1 MGRREVEEKEQK
13 AELVK
18 EICFISSAFASC
30 EHLSSNGRNRVFV
43 DWYLI
48 LKVDEDS
55 DLDVIRRSYRQLA
68 LQLHPDKNKHPKA
81 EVAFKLISEAYYC
94 LSDKARR
101 KCFNG
106 ERSSNFCKDCYL
118 NSKSDH
124 HEITSKAKVS
134 RSKNYKNNDDDAN
147 NNNNNKPKPRRQQSS
162 KQNHILRKLKQ
173 VQNIFREECL
183 VIESYLKATMNTTG
197 RESPIFDPYD
207 PSRFPNYP
215 YRRQTMAAAAATT
228 ATTMPPG
235 YCFFQPDAAWGQV
248 PCESPVY
255 QIRSDCWTRRASKPQ
270 STKV

>member
-1 MGRREVEEKEQK
+1 MGRREMEEEQK

-30 EHLSSNGRNRVFV
+30 EHLSSNARNRAFV

-48 LKVDEDS
+48 LKKVDEDS
-55 DLDVIRRSYRQLA
+55 DFDVIRRSYRQLA

-118 NSKSDH
+118 SWKSDH
-124 HEITSKAKVS
+124 HEITSNTKVS
-134 RSKNYKNNDDDAN
+134 ISKNYKNNDDDAN
-147 NNNNNKPKPRRQQSS
+147 NNNKPKPRRQQSS
-162 KQNHILRKLKQ
+162 RQNHILRRLKQ
-173 VQNIFREECL
+173 VQNRFREECH
-183 VIESYLKATMNTTG
+183 VIESYLKSTMITTG

-215 YRRQTMAAAAATT
+215 YRRQTMEATAM
-228 ATTMPPG
+228 ATG
-235 YCFFQPDAAWGQV
+235 YCFFQPSADWGQV

-255 QIRSDCWTRRASKPQ
+255 QIRSDCWTRRTSKPQ
-270 STKV
+270 SSKV